1 MLTGMALLHSI
12 RAGAAA
18 AAMLVPAMAGA
29 QQPPLP
35 PVAVPAAS
43 SFTIFYKGVPIGSE
57 QIALTRSAD
66 GWTITSSG
74 RMGAPI
80 DVVARHVQ
88 VRYTDDWKPIEMT
101 IDATVNGQT
110 LSIQTFVTGAAAQ
123 THAVRAGQASDR
135 TDPLPADAV
144 LLPSPYWGPFEAV
157 AARLKI
163 ATEGSSIQAYG
174 GLTPFAIR
182 VGDSAAEQIQT
193 AARLVEARR
202 THLTLGT
209 PGLPIDADIWTDET
223 GRMVRLTIPV
233 QNIDV
238 VREDIASVAARRVT
252 ISRPNDE
259 AVKIPANGF
268 SLAGTLSKPMTRKD
282 KTLPV
287 VILVGGSGQTDR
299 DETVFNIPVFGQ
311 LAGALADAGYAV
323 LRYDKRGI
331 GQSGGRADAATLAD
345 YADDVRATVQFMQER
360 KDIDQKR
367 IAVFGHS
374 EGGSV
379 AMLAAAKDK
388 HIAALVLVAAL
399 GVTGAELN
407 MEQVTHALD
416 RSKPTDADRQTTL
429 DLQKRIQT
437 AVLTG
442 KGWETIPPALRK
454 RAETAWFQSFLAFDP
469 AKVMPEVRQPMLV
482 VQGMLDTQVP
492 PANADRLET
501 LARARKNGPMIDVV
515 KVPGINH
522 FLLPATTG
530 EFDEYST
537 LAGKRVSPE
546 IAAAVTAWLPKAFA
560 AAR

>member
-1 MLTGMALLHSI
+1 MLTGMASLYSI

-18 AAMLVPAMAGA
+18 AALLIPTIAVA
-29 QQPPLP
+29 QVPLP
-35 PVAVPAAS
+35 PVMVPAAS
-43 SFTIFYKGVPIGSE
+43 SFTIFFKAVPIGSE

-88 VRYTDDWKPIEMT
+88 VRYTDDWKPIELT
-101 IDATVNGQT
+101 IDATANGQT
-110 LSIQTFVTGAAAQ
+110 LSIQTIVTGATAQ
-123 THAVRAGQASDR
+123 THVVRAGQPTDR
-135 TDPLPADAV
+135 TDAIPADAV
-144 LLPSPYWGPFEAV
+144 LLPSPFWGPFEAV
-157 AARLKI
+157 AARLKT
-163 ATEGSSIQAYG
+163 AASGSTIQAFG
-174 GLTPFAIR
+174 GSTAFPIR

-193 AARLVEARR
+193 AARLVDARR
-202 THLTLGT
+202 TRLTLVT
-209 PGLPIDADIWTDET
+209 PSAPIDADIWTDET
-223 GRMVRLTIPV
+223 GRLLRLTIPV

-268 SLAGTLSKPMTRKD
+268 SMAGTLSKPASTKE
-282 KTLPV
+282 KTLPA
-287 VILVGGSGQTDR
+287 VILVGGSGPTDR
-299 DETVFNIPVFGQ
+299 DETVFNIPIFGQ

-331 GQSGGRADAATLAD
+331 GQSGGRAEAATLAD
-345 YADDVRATVQFMQER
+345 YADDMRAVVQFMHER

-367 IAVFGHS
+367 IAVLGHS

-379 AMLAAAKDK
+379 AMLAAAKDR
-388 HIAALVLVAAL
+388 HIAALVLVATI

-416 RSKPTDADRQTTL
+416 RSKKADAERQTTL
-429 DLQKRIQT
+429 DLQKQIQT

-442 KGWETIPPALRK
+442 KGWDTIPPMYRK
-454 RAETAWFQSFLAFDP
+454 QADTPWFQSFLAFDP
-469 AKVMPEVRQPMLV
+469 AKVMPDVRQPMLV

-501 LARARKNGPMIDVV
+501 LARARKNAPMVDVV
-515 KVPGINH
+515 KVTGINH
-522 FLLPATTG
+522 LLLPATTG

-537 LAGKRVSPE
+537 LTGKRVSPE
-546 IAAAVTAWLPKAFA
+546 IAAAVAAWLPKAFA
-560 AAR
+560 AAK